1 MAVER
6 PRVAVDRPPADDRVL
21 TGVLGPYVEWVGAE
35 ETDVDGRVAVG
46 AMGGAGDAVGDG
58 GDGGDGGDAGDA
70 GDAALPL
77 IVAGKDARALAHFA
91 ERVFAHARLR
101 AALAGSGRA
110 RDLIGFH
117 TRHKM
122 QVLAHDPARYRL
134 AGRVVA
140 QAGVRPPAAVAAEYA
155 EVFRRA
161 LATPATVGKNVNV
174 LQHCLGMLGLDP
186 ARRDEALAAIDA
198 YQAGRAPL
206 RLPAA
211 LLHRQATG
219 YVRDQTYFVPYPDG
233 LRDAL
238 DSLVPD
244 EHRGHQ

>member
-1 MAVER
+1 MS
-6 PRVAVDRPPADDRVL
+6 DRLLA
-21 TGVLGPYVEWVGAE
+21 GVLGPYVEWVPGRTAGE
-35 ETDVDGRVAVG
+35 IGVDGRVA
-46 AMGGAGDAVGDG
+46 GGAVGG
-58 GDGGDGGDAGDA
+58 GE
-70 GDAALPL
+70 ALPL
-77 IVAGKDARALAHFA
+77 LVAGDDARALARFA
-91 ERVFAHARLR
+91 ERIFAHARLR
-101 AALAGSGRA
+101 TLLAGDWGP
-110 RDLIGFH
+110 RDLIEFH

-122 QVLAHDPARYRL
+122 QVLAHDPARYRE

-140 QAGVRPPAAVAAEYA
+140 GAGIRPPGAVAGEYA

-198 YQAGRAPL
+198 YRAGRAPL
-206 RLPAA
+206 SRPAT

-219 YVRDQTYFVPYPDG
+219 YVRDQTYFAPYPDG

-238 DSLVPD
+238 GSLFPD
-244 EHRGHQ
+244 EHPTGERQ